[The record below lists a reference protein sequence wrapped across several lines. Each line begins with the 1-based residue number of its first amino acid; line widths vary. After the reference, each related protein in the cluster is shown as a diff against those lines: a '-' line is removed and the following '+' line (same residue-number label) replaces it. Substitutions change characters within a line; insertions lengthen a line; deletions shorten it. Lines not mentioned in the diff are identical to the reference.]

1 MLSEIHYPINPRE
14 FHDRIYAGEIL
25 CFRSLPEMAN
35 LVEHT
40 KSLASA
46 AASPHSPPEVHK
58 HFSREEMID
67 VFGEYQRNFSRSEVS
82 LSIWQNLIEQ
92 IGLSPDSLARDR
104 LLARVQTPKEDKPEI
119 DRNRVVSTLRFHR
132 DTWGSNLYS
141 QVNWWAPIYPIS
153 AGRTMAIYPEFW
165 DKPVPNTSA
174 EFDLSDVIRRSR
186 DASIP
191 SPDVDAVIP
200 HMQPDFD
207 PGVGEPVL
215 IEPGDLIAFSGAHA
229 HISVAENTGLTR
241 FSFETRS
248 LWIPDVIDGNGAPNI
263 DGQAKWMS
271 PGWFKRM
278 SDRTRLSDILGCD
291 ELHPY
296 SPV

>member
-1 MLSEIHYPINPRE
+1 MLSEIHYPLDPRK

-25 CFRSLPEMAN
+25 CFKALPEMAN
-35 LVEHT
+35 LVAHA
-40 KSLASA
+40 KSLATKVS
-46 AASPHSPPEVHK
+46 SPYSPPDVHK
-58 HFSREEMID
+58 QFSRAEMIK
-67 VFGEYQRNFSRSEVS
+67 VFGAYQREFSRSETS
-82 LSIWQNLIEQ
+82 LSIWRKLIDQ
-92 IGLSPDSLARDR
+92 IGFSPDLMARDR
-104 LLARVQTPKEDKPEI
+104 LLARIQTPKEDKPEP
-119 DRNRVVSTLRFHR
+119 DRNRVISTLRFHR

-141 QVNWWAPIYPIS
+141 QVNWWAPVYPIS
-153 AGRTMAIYPEFW
+153 AGRTMAIFPECW

-174 EFDLSDVIRRSR
+174 GFDLSDVIRRSR
-186 DASIP
+186 DASVP

-200 HMQPDFD
+200 HIQADFD

-229 HISVAENTGLTR
+229 HVSVAENTGLTR

-248 LWIPDVIDGNGAPNI
+248 LWIPDVIDGVGAPNI

-278 SDRTRLSDILGCD
+278 SDGRRLNDILGWD

-296 SPV
+296 SAA